1 MKVTKI
7 IKKIPWIIL
16 LIQLLIIIYAVNAF
30 KVDDTTLYKGDID
43 DFNTGWTLTR
53 EDGTESEIELP
64 YYEDCEAGKRIT
76 ISNVIPEEYWGKT
89 IRLLTAD
96 KEMRVIIDGTVVY
109 EFGIDDER
117 TFGQTPGSVT
127 NFIDIPSKL
136 QEGSIV
142 IELTSPYEDYG
153 ACIDSITIA
162 ERDIA
167 ILDMLIDNVFDFGC
181 GLIMLLVACGFLF
194 ILLMHMI
201 VRKKSKIG
209 SNGTEYLAAYCF
221 LSFIYY
227 IIETKAMHLFYGNQT
242 LYSVTIFLILMSL
255 PLLLTSYC
263 IKRFNQVE
271 HVNTYVVAVVA
282 AVNAC
287 VQMVMQ
293 LLNIA
298 DFMDLAFVSHG
309 ILFAAIIVIMWN
321 IYKMSKRNREVEYYL
336 EFAAMLI
343 LGICGVCDI
352 VRSYTLTWEHIPKL
366 SRYGTTVFCLLMI
379 VAHILYIMRRYANV
393 MEENSKLLQQKI
405 ELAEKKNQAKTIFLA
420 RMSHEIRT
428 PINAVMG
435 MNKMI
440 LSETKENNIR
450 EYAEEVEDAAQA
462 LLGRIN
468 EILDLSKIETG
479 KMSLNDVEYNTKDLL
494 YHVSDMTAVR
504 AQAKDLI
511 FKVEVDEDIPTTL
524 RGDDAKLGQVLT
536 NLLSNA
542 VKYTDDGLVELTVKC
557 DKAPDGKSAK
567 LHITISD
574 TGIGIKDEE
583 LRKFNELI
591 ENLED
596 DNTRIVE
603 EVGLG
608 ISITAEILKL
618 MNSQLYV
625 DSKYGE
631 GSTFSFTVEQPIAD
645 ATPIGDFDKDFRN
658 RRHKYEQCGAVNAVG
673 HKVLVIDDN
682 NINRRIF
689 VSLMKNTGIQVVEAA
704 SGKEG
709 IELVT
714 KEMYDIIFLDH
725 MMPGMDGIE
734 TLRVFKELEENLN
747 TSTPVI
753 AVTANAVDGAKEYY
767 LGEGFDGYIAKP
779 IDSVVLDNLI
789 KQYIK

>member
-142 IELTSPYEDYG
+142 IELTSPYENYG

-631 GSTFSFTVEQPIAD
+631 GSTFSFTVEQPIAE

>member
-142 IELTSPYEDYG
+142 IELTSPYENYG

-734 TLRVFKELEENLN
+734 TLRVFKESEENLN

-789 KQYIK
+789 KQYIQ

>member
-142 IELTSPYEDYG
+142 IELTSPYENYG

-714 KEMYDIIFLDH
+714 KEMYDIIFQDH

>member
-142 IELTSPYEDYG
+142 IELTSPYENYG
-153 ACIDSITIA
+153 ACIDTITIA

-479 KMSLNDVEYNTKDLL
+479 KMSLNEVEYKTKDLL

-504 AQAKDLI
+504 AQTKNLT

-714 KEMYDIIFLDH
+714 KEKYDIIFLDH

-753 AVTANAVDGAKEYY
+753 AVTANAVDEAKEYY

-789 KQYIK
+789 KQYIQ

>member
-142 IELTSPYEDYG
+142 IELTSPYENYG
-153 ACIDSITIA
+153 ACIDTITIA

-504 AQAKDLI
+504 AQTKNLT

-567 LHITISD
+567 LHIAISD

-714 KEMYDIIFLDH
+714 KEKYDIIFLDH

-753 AVTANAVDGAKEYY
+753 AVTANAVDEAKEYY

-789 KQYIK
+789 KQYIQ

>member
-142 IELTSPYEDYG
+142 IELTSPYENYG
-153 ACIDSITIA
+153 ACIDTITIA

-504 AQAKDLI
+504 AQTKNLT

-714 KEMYDIIFLDH
+714 KEKYDIIFLDH

-753 AVTANAVDGAKEYY
+753 AVTANAVDEAKEYY

-789 KQYIK
+789 KQYIQ

>member
-142 IELTSPYEDYG
+142 IELTSPYENYG
-153 ACIDSITIA
+153 ACIDTITIA

-504 AQAKDLI
+504 AQTKNLT

-714 KEMYDIIFLDH
+714 KEKYDIIFLDH

-789 KQYIK
+789 KQYIQ

>member
-142 IELTSPYEDYG
+142 IELTSPYENYG
-153 ACIDSITIA
+153 ACIDTITIA

-479 KMSLNDVEYNTKDLL
+479 KMSLIEGEYNTGDLL
-494 YHVSDMTAVR
+494 YHVSNMIAVR
-504 AQAKDLI
+504 AQTKNLT

-567 LHITISD
+567 LHIAISD

-714 KEMYDIIFLDH
+714 KEKYDIIFLDH

-753 AVTANAVDGAKEYY
+753 AVTANAVDEAKEYY

-789 KQYIK
+789 KQYIQ